1 MADITVL
8 LVDDHAL
15 VRKGFRRLLED
26 EQGIQVVGE
35 ASDGAEAVRA
45 AHELKPQVIVMDMS
59 MPGLNGIQACVEI
72 LKILPRTAILMLSM
86 YSEEA
91 QVRNAIKAGAKGY
104 VLKNADDVDLAAA
117 IRDVAAGKR
126 VVGPGLLSDINIEDE
141 KTEKLTPREKQI
153 LQLIA
158 EGKSNKEIAALLDLS
173 PNTVAVHRA
182 NLMEAL
188 GIHRTAELVLYAV
201 RKGLVHLP
209 WREGS
214 FSRALPR
221 PPCFWERA
229 KTEMPD
235 SGWWM

>member
-35 ASDGAEAVRA
+35 ASDGAEAVRV

-117 IRDVAAGKR
+117 IRDVATGKR

-141 KTEKLTPREKQI
+141 KSEKLTPREKQI

-209 WREGS
+209 
-214 FSRALPR
+214 
-221 PPCFWERA
+221 
-229 KTEMPD
+229 
-235 SGWWM
+235 

>member
-1 MADITVL
+1 MSDITVM
-8 LVDDHAL
+8 LVDDHSL

-26 EQGIQVVGE
+26 EAGIVVV
-35 ASDGAEAVRA
+35 AEANDGSDAVRIA
-45 AHELKPQVIVMDMS
+45 NELKPQVIVMDMS

-72 LKILPRTAILMLSM
+72 LKVLPKTAILMLSM

-91 QVRNAIKAGAKGY
+91 QVRNALKAGAKGY
-104 VLKNADDVDLAAA
+104 VLKNAVDVDLAAA
-117 IRDVAAGKR
+117 IRDVAAGKK
-126 VVGPGLLSDINIEDE
+126 VIGPGLLSDINIDEDE
-141 KTEKLTPREKQI
+141 KAEKLTPREKQI

-158 EGKSNKEIAALLDLS
+158 EGKSNKEIAAFLDLS

-209 WREGS
+209 
-214 FSRALPR
+214 
-221 PPCFWERA
+221 
-229 KTEMPD
+229 
-235 SGWWM
+235 

>member
-1 MADITVL
+1 MSDITVL
-8 LVDDHAL
+8 LVDDHNL

-26 EQGIQVVGE
+26 EEGMQVVGE
-35 ASDGAEAVRA
+35 ANDGFDAVRIA
-45 AHELKPQVIVMDMS
+45 QELKPQVIVMDMS

-72 LKILPRTAILMLSM
+72 LKVLPKTAILMLSM

-91 QVRNAIKAGAKGY
+91 QVRNALKAGAKGY
-104 VLKNADDVDLAAA
+104 VLKNAMDVDLAAA
-117 IRDVAAGKR
+117 IRDVAAGKK
-126 VVGPGLLSDINIEDE
+126 VVGPGLLSDIHIEEDE
-141 KTEKLTPREKQI
+141 KAEKLTPREKQI

-158 EGKSNKEIAALLDLS
+158 EGKSNKEIAAFLDLS

-209 WREGS
+209 
-214 FSRALPR
+214 
-221 PPCFWERA
+221 
-229 KTEMPD
+229 
-235 SGWWM
+235 

>member
-1 MADITVL
+1 VGDITVL
-8 LVDDHAL
+8 LADDHSL

-26 EQGIQVVGE
+26 EPGIQVVGE
-35 ASDGAEAVRA
+35 ASDGSEAIHFA
-45 AHELKPQVIVMDMS
+45 QDLKPQVIVMDMS

-72 LKILPRTAILMLSM
+72 LKVLPKTAILMLSM

-104 VLKNADDVDLAAA
+104 VLKNAVDVDLASA
-117 IRDVAAGKR
+117 IRDVAAGKK
-126 VVGPGLLSDINIEDE
+126 VVGPGLLSDVNIEHDE
-141 KTEKLTPREKQI
+141 TAEKLTPRERQI

-158 EGKSNKEIAALLDLS
+158 EGKSNKEIAALLELS

-182 NLMEAL
+182 NLMDAL

-209 WREGS
+209 
-214 FSRALPR
+214 
-221 PPCFWERA
+221 
-229 KTEMPD
+229 
-235 SGWWM
+235 